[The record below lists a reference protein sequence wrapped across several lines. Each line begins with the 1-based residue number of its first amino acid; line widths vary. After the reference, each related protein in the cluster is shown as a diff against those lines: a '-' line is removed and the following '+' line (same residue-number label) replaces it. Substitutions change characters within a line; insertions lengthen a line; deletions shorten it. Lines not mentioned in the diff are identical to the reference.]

1 MNKKNVKLTK
11 RSRGFRD
18 YASSYNAQIL
28 NPFNSELE
36 LKDFESAIKNKLID
50 LLSELKN
57 FKFVT
62 KLVLEFK
69 KIQSD
74 DKTLYSIFY

>member
-1 MNKKNVKLTK
+1 MNEKIVKLTK
-11 RSRGFRD
+11 RSHGFRD
-18 YASSYNAQIL
+18 YASSYNVKIL
-28 NPFNSELE
+28 NLFNSELE
-36 LKDFESAIKNKLID
+36 LKDVESAIKNKLID
-50 LLSELKN
+50 LLSELEN